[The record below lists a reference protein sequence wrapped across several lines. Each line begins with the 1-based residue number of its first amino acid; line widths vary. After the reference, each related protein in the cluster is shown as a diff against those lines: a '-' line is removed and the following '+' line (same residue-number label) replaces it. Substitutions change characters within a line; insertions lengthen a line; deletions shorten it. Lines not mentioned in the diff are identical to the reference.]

1 MKTKMSLLLAVVMAF
16 SITGAVAQS
25 YHNANN
31 NQDQNKYGYR
41 SGKMNA
47 AEARRRAYHDQQFR
61 KDIKRAKCDDG
72 RISRAE
78 RARIMHRQQ
87 MQKRQIYS
95 YNQNKRNRF

>member
-1 MKTKMSLLLAVVMAF
+1 MILLLAVVMGF
-16 SITGAVAQS
+16 SITGVVAQS
-25 YHNANN
+25 YHDANKY
-31 NQDQNKYGYR
+31 QDRNKYGYNYGR
-41 SGKMNA
+41 MNA
-47 AEARRRAYHDQQFR
+47 NEARRRAYQDQQLR
-61 KDIKRAKCDDG
+61 RDIKRAKCDDG